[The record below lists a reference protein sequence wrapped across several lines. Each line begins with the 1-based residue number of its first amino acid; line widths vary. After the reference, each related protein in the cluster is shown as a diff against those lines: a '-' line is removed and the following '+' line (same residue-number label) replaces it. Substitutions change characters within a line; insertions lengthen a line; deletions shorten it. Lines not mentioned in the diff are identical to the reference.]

1 MAAAKNIGACD
12 RETALN
18 EAKPTG
24 CSAHQPASSSPRPNY
39 CDAGNHRGS
48 VRLSKALLGVA
59 VACFVI
65 AGGCTT
71 HGAHHPLLQSEQAP
85 APIPKLLAVY
95 MPWFGDHTHMEVGYS
110 SQDPGVLRKQIEQA
124 KHMGISAFVVDWY
137 GRARPYSDHNF
148 ALLQQIASENHFQ
161 VALLYNESE
170 DEDEQATDA
179 AMAALDEAYQNYF
192 GPTARYREAYLTYD
206 GRPLMF
212 VFPKRGHANWN
223 RIREHCSAWDRPPLF
238 LYENQP
244 PQQYADDFAGS
255 YAWVEPGP
263 GGWAPD
269 GSNWGEQY
277 LEKFYKTMRGEPG
290 KIAVGGAWPGFD
302 DSKASW
308 GLNRHMQSDCGKTFD
323 TTLNMYERYYDNANP
338 LPFMLI
344 ETWNDYEEGTA
355 IERRTAT
362 GCGSGGGN
370 SAAQ

>member
-1 MAAAKNIGACD
+1 MEAPENISGRTEEAASNHAVLP
-12 RETALN
+12 R
-18 EAKPTG
+18 
-24 CSAHQPASSSPRPNY
+24 SAARQPASYFPRPNL
-39 CDAGNHRGS
+39 CDRSEDQGDR
-48 VRLSKALLGVA
+48 RLSKALLGLA
-59 VACFVI
+59 LMCFVI

-71 HGAHHPLLQSEQAP
+71 PGAHRSLLQNALAP
-85 APIPKLLAVY
+85 APAPKLLAVY
-95 MPWFGDHTHMEVGYS
+95 MPWFGDHTHMDVGYS
-110 SQDPGVLRKQIEQA
+110 SQDPAVLRKQIEQA

-137 GRARPYSDHNF
+137 GHARPYSDHNF
-148 ALLQQIASENHFQ
+148 ALLQEIASENHFQ

-179 AMAALDEAYQNYF
+179 AMMAIDEAYQDYF
-192 GPTARYREAYLTYD
+192 GPTAKYRDTYLTYN
-206 GRPLMF
+206 GRPMMF
-212 VFPKRGHANWN
+212 IFPKRGHANWN
-223 RIREHCSAWDRPPLF
+223 RIREHCNAWDRPPLF

-244 PQQYADDFAGS
+244 PEQYANDFAGS

-277 LEKFYKTMRGEPG
+277 LEKFYKTMRSQPG

-308 GLNRHMQSDCGKTFD
+308 GLNRHIQSDCGKTFD
-323 TTLNMYERYYDNANP
+323 ATLNMYERYYDSADP

-355 IERRTAT
+355 VERRSAT

-370 SAAQ
+370 SASQ